1 MDGALLSIVLI
12 VFLFLLLATGLWVA
26 LTLALVGV
34 LGIALSSQASPGAVF
49 ATSVWGASSSWT
61 LTALPLFIWMGEIL
75 FRTRLSA
82 DMFAGLAPWLG
93 RLPGRLLHVNVIGSG
108 IFAAV
113 SGSSLA
119 TAATIGRMSLP
130 ELNKRG
136 YDPYM
141 SIGSLAGSGTLGLMI
156 PPSIIMIVYGVAAEQ
171 SIPKLFIAGVLP
183 GIALVILFSGYI
195 ALWALLNPSKVPPDD
210 LKVSLKTK
218 IVSTLRLMPIISLII
233 AVIGS
238 IYLGIATATEAA
250 AVGVLGSLILAA
262 LSGALTW
269 SSLSDSIMSAMK
281 TSCMIALILSC
292 AAFLGL
298 AMDYSGV
305 PRLLA
310 EWITGMNLSPVHL
323 IAYLTVLFIILGC
336 FIDGISIVVIVSSI
350 ILPAIKLAGIDLSW
364 FGIYLV
370 LVVEMSLITPPVG
383 MNLFLLQ
390 GMTGKSLAFV
400 SRASFPFFILL
411 VLAVALLWYVPE
423 VATWLPSKMMS

>member
-210 LKVSLKTK
+210 LNVSLKTK

-262 LSGALTW
+262 LSGALNW
-269 SSLSDSIMSAMK
+269 NSLVDSIMSAMK

-350 ILPAIKLAGIDLSW
+350 ILPAIKLAGIDLIW

>member
-171 SIPKLFIAGVLP
+171 SIPKLFIAGILP
-183 GIALVILFSGYI
+183 GLALVILFSGYI

-218 IVSTLRLMPIISLII
+218 IVSTLRLMPIISLIV

-250 AVGVLGSLILAA
+250 AVGVLGSLILAT

-269 SSLSDSIMSAMK
+269 SSLSDSIISAMK

-310 EWITGMNLSPVHL
+310 EWITGMNLSPMQL
-323 IAYLTVLFIILGC
+323 IACLTVLFIILGC

-350 ILPAIKLAGIDLSW
+350 ILPAIKLAGIDLIW

>member
-171 SIPKLFIAGVLP
+171 SIPKLFIAGILP
-183 GIALVILFSGYI
+183 GLALVILFSGYI

-350 ILPAIKLAGIDLSW
+350 ILPAIKLAGIDLIW

>member
-171 SIPKLFIAGVLP
+171 SIPKLFIAGILP
-183 GIALVILFSGYI
+183 GLALVILFSGYI

-218 IVSTLRLMPIISLII
+218 IVSTLRLMPIISLIV

-298 AMDYSGV
+298 AMD
-305 PRLLA
+305 
-310 EWITGMNLSPVHL
+310 
-323 IAYLTVLFIILGC
+323 
-336 FIDGISIVVIVSSI
+336 
-350 ILPAIKLAGIDLSW
+350 
-364 FGIYLV
+364 
-370 LVVEMSLITPPVG
+370 
-383 MNLFLLQ
+383 
-390 GMTGKSLAFV
+390 
-400 SRASFPFFILL
+400 
-411 VLAVALLWYVPE
+411 
-423 VATWLPSKMMS
+423 

>member
-136 YDPYM
+136 YDSYM

-183 GIALVILFSGYI
+183 GLALVILFSGYI
-195 ALWALLNPSKVPPDD
+195 AVWALLNPSKVPPDD

-218 IVSTLRLMPIISLII
+218 ILSTLRLLPIISLIV

-269 SSLSDSIMSAMK
+269 SSLVDSIMSAMK

-350 ILPAIKLAGIDLSW
+350 ILPAIKLAGIDLIW

>member
-1 MDGALLSIVLI
+1 MDSALLSIVLI

-136 YDPYM
+136 YDSYM

-195 ALWALLNPSKVPPDD
+195 AVWALLNPSKVPPDD

-218 IVSTLRLMPIISLII
+218 ILSTLRLLPIISLIV

-350 ILPAIKLAGIDLSW
+350 ILPAIKLAGIDLIW

-411 VLAVALLWYVPE
+411 VLAVALLWYVPG

>member
-1 MDGALLSIVLI
+1 MDSALLSIVLI

-93 RLPGRLLHVNVIGSG
+93 RLPGRLLHVNVVGSG

-171 SIPKLFIAGVLP
+171 SIPKLFIAGILP
-183 GIALVILFSGYI
+183 GLALVILFSGYI

-218 IVSTLRLMPIISLII
+218 IVSTLRLMPIISLIV

-310 EWITGMNLSPVHL
+310 EWITGMNLSPMQL
-323 IAYLTVLFIILGC
+323 IACLTVLFIILGC

-350 ILPAIKLAGIDLSW
+350 ILPAIKLAGIDLIW

-390 GMTGKSLAFV
+390 SMTGKSLAFV
-400 SRASFPFFILL
+400 SRAALPFFILL
-411 VLAVALLWYVPE
+411 VLAVTLLWYVPG

>member
-136 YDPYM
+136 YDSYM

-183 GIALVILFSGYI
+183 GLALVILFSGYI
-195 ALWALLNPSKVPPDD
+195 AVWALLNPSKVPPND

-218 IVSTLRLMPIISLII
+218 ILSTLRLLPIISLIV

-262 LSGALTW
+262 LSGALNW
-269 SSLSDSIMSAMK
+269 NSLVDSIMSAMK

-350 ILPAIKLAGIDLSW
+350 ILPAIKLAGIDLIW

>member
-1 MDGALLSIVLI
+1 MDSALLSIVLI

-136 YDPYM
+136 YDSYM

-171 SIPKLFIAGVLP
+171 SIPKLFIAGILP
-183 GIALVILFSGYI
+183 GLALVILFSGYI

-210 LKVSLKTK
+210 LRVSLKTK
-218 IVSTLRLMPIISLII
+218 IVSTLRLMPIISLIV

-269 SSLSDSIMSAMK
+269 NSLVDSIMSAMK

-350 ILPAIKLAGIDLSW
+350 ILPAIKLAGIDLIW

-423 VATWLPSKMMS
+423 VATWLPSNMMS

>member
-1 MDGALLSIVLI
+1 MDSALLSIVLI

-323 IAYLTVLFIILGC
+323 IAYLTILFIILGC

-350 ILPAIKLAGIDLSW
+350 ILPAIKLAGIDIIW

-370 LVVEMSLITPPVG
+370 LVVEMTLNTPPVG

-411 VLAVALLWYVPE
+411 VLAVALLWYVPG

>member
-1 MDGALLSIVLI
+1 MDSALLSIALI

-136 YDPYM
+136 YDSYM

-183 GIALVILFSGYI
+183 GLALVILFSGYI

-210 LKVSLKTK
+210 LKVSFKTK
-218 IVSTLRLMPIISLII
+218 ILSTLRLLPIISLIV

-238 IYLGIATATEAA
+238 IYSGIATATEAA
-250 AVGVLGSLILAA
+250 AVGVLGSLILAC

-269 SSLSDSIMSAMK
+269 NSLVDSVMSAMK

-323 IAYLTVLFIILGC
+323 IAYLTILFIILGC

-350 ILPAIKLAGIDLSW
+350 ILPAIKLAGIDLIW

>member
-1 MDGALLSIVLI
+1 MDGALLSVVLI

-136 YDPYM
+136 YDSYM

-171 SIPKLFIAGVLP
+171 SIPKLFIAGILP
-183 GIALVILFSGYI
+183 GLALVILFSGYI

-210 LKVSLKTK
+210 LRVSLKTK
-218 IVSTLRLMPIISLII
+218 IVSTLRLMPIISLIV

-269 SSLSDSIMSAMK
+269 NSLVDSVMSAMK

-350 ILPAIKLAGIDLSW
+350 ILPAIKLAGIDLIW

-400 SRASFPFFILL
+400 SRAAFPFFILL

>member
-136 YDPYM
+136 YDSYM

-323 IAYLTVLFIILGC
+323 IAYLTILFIILGC

-350 ILPAIKLAGIDLSW
+350 ILPAIKLAGIDLIW

>member
-298 AMDYSGV
+298 AMGYSGV

-323 IAYLTVLFIILGC
+323 IAYLTILFIILGC

-350 ILPAIKLAGIDLSW
+350 ILPAIKLAGIDLIW

>member
-1 MDGALLSIVLI
+1 MDSALLSIVLI

-136 YDPYM
+136 YDSYM

-195 ALWALLNPSKVPPDD
+195 AVWALLNPSKVPPDD
-210 LKVSLKTK
+210 LKVSLKIK
-218 IVSTLRLMPIISLII
+218 ILSTLRLLPIISLIV

-350 ILPAIKLAGIDLSW
+350 ILPAIKLAGIDLIW

>member
-171 SIPKLFIAGVLP
+171 SIPKLFIAGILP
-183 GIALVILFSGYI
+183 GLALVILFSGYI

-218 IVSTLRLMPIISLII
+218 IVSTLRLMPIISLIV

-350 ILPAIKLAGIDLSW
+350 ILPAIKLAGIDLIW

-400 SRASFPFFILL
+400 SRASFPFFILF

>member
-1 MDGALLSIVLI
+1 MDSALLSILLI

-34 LGIALSSQASPGAVF
+34 LGIALTSQASPGAVF

-183 GIALVILFSGYI
+183 GLALVILFSGYI

-210 LKVSLKTK
+210 LRVSLKTK
-218 IVSTLRLMPIISLII
+218 IVSTLRLMPIISLIV

-238 IYLGIATATEAA
+238 IYSGIATATEAA

-269 SSLSDSIMSAMK
+269 NSLVDSVMSAMK

-310 EWITGMNLSPVHL
+310 EWITGMNLSPMQL
-323 IAYLTVLFIILGC
+323 IACLTILFIILGC

-350 ILPAIKLAGIDLSW
+350 ILPAIKLAGVDLIW

-400 SRASFPFFILL
+400 SRAALPFFLLL
-411 VLAVALLWYVPE
+411 VLAVAMLWYVPGI
-423 VATWLPSKMMS
+423 ATWLPSKMMS

>member
-1 MDGALLSIVLI
+1 MDSALLSIVLI

-218 IVSTLRLMPIISLII
+218 IISTLRLMPIISLII

-323 IAYLTVLFIILGC
+323 IAYLTILFIILGC

-350 ILPAIKLAGIDLSW
+350 ILPAIKLAGIDLIW

>member
-1 MDGALLSIVLI
+1 MDSALLSIVLI

-136 YDPYM
+136 YDSYM

-183 GIALVILFSGYI
+183 GLALVILFSGYI

-210 LKVSLKTK
+210 LKVSFKTK
-218 IVSTLRLMPIISLII
+218 ILSTLRLLPIISLIV

-238 IYLGIATATEAA
+238 IYSGIATATEAA
-250 AVGVLGSLILAA
+250 AVGVLGSLILAG

-269 SSLSDSIMSAMK
+269 NSLVDSVMSAMK

-350 ILPAIKLAGIDLSW
+350 ILPAIKLAGIDLIW

>member
-171 SIPKLFIAGVLP
+171 SIPKLFIAGILP
-183 GIALVILFSGYI
+183 GLALVILFSGYI

-310 EWITGMNLSPVHL
+310 EWITGMNLSPMQL
-323 IAYLTVLFIILGC
+323 IACLTILFIILGC

-350 ILPAIKLAGIDLSW
+350 ILPAIKLAGIDLIW

-400 SRASFPFFILL
+400 SRAAFPFFILL
-411 VLAVALLWYVPE
+411 VLAVALLWYVPG

>member
-171 SIPKLFIAGVLP
+171 SIPKLFIAGILP
-183 GIALVILFSGYI
+183 GLALVILFSGYI

-210 LKVSLKTK
+210 LRVSLKTK
-218 IVSTLRLMPIISLII
+218 IVSTLRLMPIISLIV

-323 IAYLTVLFIILGC
+323 IAYLTILFIILGC

-350 ILPAIKLAGIDLSW
+350 ILPAIKLAGIDLIW

>member
-1 MDGALLSIVLI
+1 MDSALLSIALI

-34 LGIALSSQASPGAVF
+34 LGIALSSQASPGAEF

-136 YDPYM
+136 YDSYM

-183 GIALVILFSGYI
+183 GLALVILFSGYI

-210 LKVSLKTK
+210 LKVSFKTK
-218 IVSTLRLMPIISLII
+218 ILSTLRLLPIISLIV

-238 IYLGIATATEAA
+238 IYSGIATATEAA
-250 AVGVLGSLILAA
+250 AVGVLGSLILAG

-269 SSLSDSIMSAMK
+269 NSLVDSVMSAMK

-323 IAYLTVLFIILGC
+323 IAYLTILFIILGC

-350 ILPAIKLAGIDLSW
+350 ILPAIKLAGIDLIW

>member
-1 MDGALLSIVLI
+1 MDSALLSIVLI

-323 IAYLTVLFIILGC
+323 IAYLTILFIILGC

-350 ILPAIKLAGIDLSW
+350 ILPAIKLAGIDLIW

-411 VLAVALLWYVPE
+411 VLAVALLWYVPGI
-423 VATWLPSKMMS
+423 ATWLPSKMMS

>member
-136 YDPYM
+136 YDSYM

-183 GIALVILFSGYI
+183 GLALVILFSGYI

-210 LKVSLKTK
+210 LKVSFKTK
-218 IVSTLRLMPIISLII
+218 ILSTLRLLPIISLIV

-238 IYLGIATATEAA
+238 IYSGIATATEAA
-250 AVGVLGSLILAA
+250 AVGVLGSLILAG

-269 SSLSDSIMSAMK
+269 NSLVDSVMSAMK

-323 IAYLTVLFIILGC
+323 IAYLTILFIILGC

-350 ILPAIKLAGIDLSW
+350 ILPAIKLAGIDLIW

>member
-210 LKVSLKTK
+210 LQVSLKTK

-350 ILPAIKLAGIDLSW
+350 ILPAIKLAGIDLIW

-390 GMTGKSLAFV
+390 GMTGNSLAFV

-423 VATWLPSKMMS
+423 VATWLQSKMMS

>member
-218 IVSTLRLMPIISLII
+218 IVSTLRLMPIISLIV

-350 ILPAIKLAGIDLSW
+350 ILPAIKLAGIDLIW

>member
-119 TAATIGRMSLP
+119 PAATIGRMSLP

-210 LKVSLKTK
+210 LQVSLKTK

-310 EWITGMNLSPVHL
+310 EWINGMNLSPVHL

-350 ILPAIKLAGIDLSW
+350 ILPAIKLAGIDLIW

>member
-323 IAYLTVLFIILGC
+323 IAYLTILFIILGC

-350 ILPAIKLAGIDLSW
+350 ILPAIKLAGIDLIW

>member
-171 SIPKLFIAGVLP
+171 SIPKLFIAGILP
-183 GIALVILFSGYI
+183 GLALVILFSGYI
-195 ALWALLNPSKVPPDD
+195 ALWALLNPS
-210 LKVSLKTK
+210 
-218 IVSTLRLMPIISLII
+218 
-233 AVIGS
+233 
-238 IYLGIATATEAA
+238 
-250 AVGVLGSLILAA
+250 
-262 LSGALTW
+262 
-269 SSLSDSIMSAMK
+269 
-281 TSCMIALILSC
+281 
-292 AAFLGL
+292 
-298 AMDYSGV
+298 
-305 PRLLA
+305 
-310 EWITGMNLSPVHL
+310 
-323 IAYLTVLFIILGC
+323 
-336 FIDGISIVVIVSSI
+336 
-350 ILPAIKLAGIDLSW
+350 
-364 FGIYLV
+364 
-370 LVVEMSLITPPVG
+370 
-383 MNLFLLQ
+383 
-390 GMTGKSLAFV
+390 
-400 SRASFPFFILL
+400 
-411 VLAVALLWYVPE
+411 
-423 VATWLPSKMMS
+423 

>member
-1 MDGALLSIVLI
+1 
-12 VFLFLLLATGLWVA
+12 
-26 LTLALVGV
+26 
-34 LGIALSSQASPGAVF
+34 
-49 ATSVWGASSSWT
+49 VWGASSSWT

-323 IAYLTVLFIILGC
+323 IAYLTILFIILGC

-350 ILPAIKLAGIDLSW
+350 ILPAIKLAGIDLIW

>member
-1 MDGALLSIVLI
+1 MDSALLSIALI

-26 LTLALVGV
+26 LTLAFVGV
-34 LGIALSSQASPGAVF
+34 IGIALSSQASPGAVF

-93 RLPGRLLHVNVIGSG
+93 RLPGRLLHVNVVGSG

-171 SIPKLFIAGVLP
+171 SIPKLFIAGILP
-183 GIALVILFSGYI
+183 GLALVILFSGYI

-218 IVSTLRLMPIISLII
+218 IVSTLRLMPIISLIV

-310 EWITGMNLSPVHL
+310 EWITGMNLSPMQL
-323 IAYLTVLFIILGC
+323 IACLTVLFIILGC

-350 ILPAIKLAGIDLSW
+350 ILPAIKLAGIDLIW

-390 GMTGKSLAFV
+390 SMTGKSLAFV
-400 SRASFPFFILL
+400 SRAALPFFILL
-411 VLAVALLWYVPE
+411 VLAVTLLWYVPG

>member
-136 YDPYM
+136 YDSYM

-183 GIALVILFSGYI
+183 GLALVILFSGYI
-195 ALWALLNPSKVPPDD
+195 AVWALLNPSKVPPDD

-218 IVSTLRLMPIISLII
+218 ILSTLRLLPIISLIV

-262 LSGALTW
+262 LSGALNW
-269 SSLSDSIMSAMK
+269 NSLVDSIMSAMK

-350 ILPAIKLAGIDLSW
+350 ILPAIKLAGIDLIW

>member
-1 MDGALLSIVLI
+1 MDSALLSLVLI

-195 ALWALLNPSKVPPDD
+195 AVWALLNPSKVPPDD
-210 LKVSLKTK
+210 LKVDLKTK
-218 IVSTLRLMPIISLII
+218 ILSTLRLLPIISLIV

-238 IYLGIATATEAA
+238 IYSGIATATEAA
-250 AVGVLGSLILAA
+250 AVGVMGSLILAA

-269 SSLSDSIMSAMK
+269 NSLVDSVMSAMK

-350 ILPAIKLAGIDLSW
+350 ILPAIKLAGIDLIW

-411 VLAVALLWYVPE
+411 VLAVALLWYVPGL
-423 VATWLPSKMMS
+423 ATWLPSKMMS

>member
-1 MDGALLSIVLI
+1 MDSALLSIALI

-136 YDPYM
+136 YDSYM

-183 GIALVILFSGYI
+183 GLALVILFSGYL

-210 LKVSLKTK
+210 LKVSFKTK
-218 IVSTLRLMPIISLII
+218 ILSTLRLLPIISLIV

-238 IYLGIATATEAA
+238 IYSGIATATEAA
-250 AVGVLGSLILAA
+250 AVGVLGSLILAG

-269 SSLSDSIMSAMK
+269 NSLVDSVMSAMK

-323 IAYLTVLFIILGC
+323 IAYLTILFIILGC

-350 ILPAIKLAGIDLSW
+350 ILPAIKLAGIDLIW

>member
-1 MDGALLSIVLI
+1 MDSALLSIVLI

-136 YDPYM
+136 YDSYM

-350 ILPAIKLAGIDLSW
+350 ILPAIKLAGIDLIW

>member
-136 YDPYM
+136 YDSYM

-183 GIALVILFSGYI
+183 GLALVILFSGYI
-195 ALWALLNPSKVPPDD
+195 AVWALLNPSKVPPND

-218 IVSTLRLMPIISLII
+218 ILSTLRLLPIISLIV

-262 LSGALTW
+262 LSGALNW
-269 SSLSDSIMSAMK
+269 NSLVDSIMSAMK

-310 EWITGMNLSPVHL
+310 EWITGMNLRPVHL

-350 ILPAIKLAGIDLSW
+350 ILPAIKLAGIDLIW

>member
-1 MDGALLSIVLI
+1 MDSALLSIALI

-136 YDPYM
+136 YDSYM

-183 GIALVILFSGYI
+183 GLALVILFSGYI

-210 LKVSLKTK
+210 LKVSFKTK
-218 IVSTLRLMPIISLII
+218 ILSTLRLMPIISLIV

-238 IYLGIATATEAA
+238 IYSGIATATEAA
-250 AVGVLGSLILAA
+250 AVGVLGSLILAG

-269 SSLSDSIMSAMK
+269 NSLVDSVMSAMK

-350 ILPAIKLAGIDLSW
+350 ILPAIKLAGIDLIW

>member
-136 YDPYM
+136 YDSYM

-183 GIALVILFSGYI
+183 GLALVILFSGYI
-195 ALWALLNPSKVPPDD
+195 AVWALLNPSKVPPDD

-218 IVSTLRLMPIISLII
+218 ILSTLRLLPIISLIV

-262 LSGALTW
+262 LSG
-269 SSLSDSIMSAMK
+269 SLNWNSLVDSIMSAMK

-350 ILPAIKLAGIDLSW
+350 ILPAIKLAGIDLIW

>member
-1 MDGALLSIVLI
+1 MDSALLSIALI

-26 LTLALVGV
+26 LTLAFVGV
-34 LGIALSSQASPGAVF
+34 IGIALSSQASPGAVF

-93 RLPGRLLHVNVIGSG
+93 RLPGRLLHVNVVGSG

-171 SIPKLFIAGVLP
+171 SIPKLFIAGILP
-183 GIALVILFSGYI
+183 GLALVVLFSGYI

-210 LKVSLKTK
+210 LRVSLKTK
-218 IVSTLRLMPIISLII
+218 IVSTLRLMPIISLIV

-310 EWITGMNLSPVHL
+310 EWITGMNLSPMQL
-323 IAYLTVLFIILGC
+323 IACLTVLFIILGC

-350 ILPAIKLAGIDLSW
+350 ILPAIKLAGIDLIW